1 MQPKRKLT
9 AIMFTDINGFM
20 VSMAKDEFS
29 AAIFTDLIN
38 IYLQLN
44 IKVIFNKMYKEFEEY
59 FKKFKK

>member
-38 IYLQLN
+38 LINSSVHELH
-44 IKVIFNKMYKEFEEY
+44 E
-59 FKKFKK
+59 